1 MEHLLVVR
9 PDGTVEFIY
18 DDRLA
23 PVLEAG
29 DFNVRRAS
37 HVEPTPDG
45 RWQADLAPVGG
56 PQLPATATR
65 HAALAQ
71 ENRWLEVHLLLHAQP
86 FPAH

>member
-1 MEHLLVVR
+1 MEHLVVIR
-9 PDGTVEFIY
+9 PDGAIEFIY
-18 DDRLA
+18 DDTFA

-37 HVEPTPDG
+37 HVEPTKDG
-45 RWQADLAPVGG
+45 QWQADMAPVGG
-56 PQLPATATR
+56 PVLPPAATR